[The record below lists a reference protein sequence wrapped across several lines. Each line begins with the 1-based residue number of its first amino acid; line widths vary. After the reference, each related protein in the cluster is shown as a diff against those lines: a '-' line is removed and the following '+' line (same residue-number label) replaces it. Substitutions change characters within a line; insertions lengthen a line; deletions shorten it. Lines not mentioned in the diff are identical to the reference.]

1 MGSDIMELLCPAGSK
16 ESLIAAINNGAD
28 AIYLSGKKFGA
39 RAFAAN
45 FSNDELKEAIRIGK
59 IYGVKIYVTM
69 NTLVKEN
76 EVDDFLNQVEF
87 LYSNGIDAILM
98 QDFGMI
104 CLCLKKFP
112 NLEIHASTQAHNSSL
127 QGIDF
132 LYKLGVK
139 RVVLPREMSL
149 DEIKLIK
156 TPIEK
161 EVFIH
166 GALCVSYSG
175 RCLMSQVLGGRSGNR
190 GECAGCCRFPWK
202 LYKSDKLLKE
212 GYLLSMKELNLSEDI
227 LKLIPYVNSLKIE
240 GRMKSPTY
248 VSFITNYYRKI
259 LDNKEITDID
269 KETLQSLFY
278 RGYTK
283 GHLLKSKDLVNTK
296 SPNHIGLPIGK
307 VIDVNDSKIT
317 ILLDKDLN
325 QEDGIRFLESGKGM
339 IVNYLYDMKDK
350 LIAKG
355 NTNQKIKL
363 DNKIG
368 LTSLD
373 TVALTTNHKLITKF
387 ENITKKVNITI
398 KVVAKINNPLEIT
411 FIKDNIIIS
420 EKGNIV
426 ERAKS
431 AVVTKERIINQVK
444 KLGNTPFNCHDIDV
458 LMDDDIFIPIGE
470 INVLRRT
477 LTERLIGKLMMN
489 FKEPIIKEVTLDYI
503 DSNDIDINNYN
514 SIDECQFDIKNSK
527 GIIHEIIDGREKDF
541 IAASSCNITNS
552 YTAYFLSYYGYKGVI
567 LSTELSD
574 AEINHLVNKIKE
586 KTNIKLFVENN
597 INNKVM
603 TIKGNILDIDKS
615 SDYYLVDPKMRK
627 FKVIYDGRLTNIYSP
642 YKLNRCENA
651 IKNVYFLR
659 KRS

>member
-1 MGSDIMELLCPAGSK
+1 
-16 ESLIAAINNGAD
+16 
-28 AIYLSGKKFGA
+28 
-39 RAFAAN
+39 
-45 FSNDELKEAIRIGK
+45 
-59 IYGVKIYVTM
+59 M

-76 EVDDFLNQVEF
+76 EIEEFLEQVEF
-87 LYSNGIDAILM
+87 LYSNGVDAILM

-104 CLCLKKFP
+104 CLCLKKYP

-190 GECAGCCRFPWK
+190 GECAGCCRFKWK

-227 LKLIPYVNSLKIE
+227 LRLIPYVDSLKIE

-248 VSFITNYYRKI
+248 VSFITSYYRKI
-259 LDNKEITDID
+259 LDGEKITDID
-269 KETLQSLFY
+269 RENLQSLFY

-283 GHLLKSKDLVNTK
+283 GHLLNNKDLVNTK

-307 VIDVNDSKIT
+307 VIDVTDSKIT
-317 ILLDKDLN
+317 ILLDKELA
-325 QEDGIRFLESGKGM
+325 QEDGIRFLESGKGL
-339 IVNYLYDMKDK
+339 IVNYLYNMKDR
-350 LIAKG
+350 LISKG
-355 NTNQKIKL
+355 SPKQKIIL
-363 DNKIG
+363 DNKVG
-368 LTSLD
+368 LTTLD
-373 TVALTTNHKLITKF
+373 TVSLTTNHKLATKF
-387 ENITKKVNITI
+387 DNITKKVDIAI
-398 KVVAKINNPLEIT
+398 KVIAKINEPLEIS
-411 FIKDNIIIS
+411 FIKDNIIIR

-431 AVVTKERIINQVK
+431 AIVTKERIISQVK
-444 KLGNTPFNCHDIDV
+444 KLGNTPFNCHEIDV
-458 LMDDDIFIPIGE
+458 LLDDDIFIPMGE

-489 FKEPIIKEVTLDYI
+489 FKEPVIKDINLDYI
-503 DSNDIDINNYN
+503 NSKDIDINNYK
-514 SIDECQFDIKNSK
+514 SIEECQFDIKDRK

-552 YTAYFLSYYGYKGVI
+552 YTAYFLSYYGYKGAF
-567 LSTELSD
+567 LSTELTD
-574 AEINHLVNKIKE
+574 YELNYLVSNIKK
-586 KTNIKLFVENN
+586 KTSIKLFVENN

-603 TIKGNILDIDKS
+603 TIKGNILNIDKYN
-615 SDYYLVDPKMRK
+615 DYYLVDPKNRK

-642 YKLNRCENA
+642 YKLDRDEKSINDVSF
-651 IKNVYFLR
+651 IK
-659 KRS
+659 

>member
-1 MGSDIMELLCPAGSK
+1 MELLCPAGSK
-16 ESLIAAINNGAD
+16 ESLIAAINSGAD
-28 AIYLSGKKFGA
+28 AVYLSGKRFGA
-39 RAFAAN
+39 RAFASN

-87 LYSNGIDAILM
+87 LYSNGVDAILM

-104 CLCLKKFP
+104 CLCLKKYP

-202 LYKSDKLLKE
+202 LYKSNKLLKE
-212 GYLLSMKELNLSEDI
+212 GYLLSMKELNLSEDV
-227 LKLIPYVNSLKIE
+227 LKLIPYVDSLKIE

-259 LDNKEITDID
+259 LNGEKITDID

-283 GHLLKSKDLVNTK
+283 GHLLNSNDLVNTK

-317 ILLDKDLN
+317 ILLDKELD
-325 QEDGIRFLESGKGM
+325 QEDGIRFLESGKGL

-355 NTNQKIKL
+355 SAKQKIVL

-387 ENITKKVNITI
+387 DNITKKVDIAIRVT
-398 KVVAKINNPLEIT
+398 ARINEPLEIT
-411 FIKDNIIIS
+411 FIKDNIIVS
-420 EKGNIV
+420 EKGNII

-431 AVVTKERIINQVK
+431 AVVTKERLISQVE

-458 LMDDDIFIPIGE
+458 LLDDDIFIPMGE

-477 LTERLIGKLMMN
+477 LTERLIGKLIMN
-489 FKEPIIKEVTLDYI
+489 FKEPVIKDISLDYI
-503 DSNDIDINNYN
+503 AASDIDINDYK
-514 SIDECQFDIKNSK
+514 SIDECQFDIKDKK

-552 YTAYFLSYYGYKGVI
+552 YTAYFLSYYGYKGVF
-567 LSTELSD
+567 LSTELTDYELNYLKS
-574 AEINHLVNKIKE
+574 KIKE
-586 KTNIKLFVENN
+586 KTNVDLFVENN

-603 TIKGNILDIDKS
+603 TIKGNILDIDLS
-615 SDYYLVDPKMRK
+615 NNYYLVDPKNRK

-642 YKLNRCENA
+642 YKLDRNEKDINDVNF
-651 IKNVYFLR
+651 IK
-659 KRS
+659 

>member
-1 MGSDIMELLCPAGSK
+1 MELLCPAGNK
-16 ESLIAAINNGAD
+16 ESLIAAINSGAN
-28 AIYLSGKKFGA
+28 AVYLSGKKFGA

-45 FSNDELKEAIRIGK
+45 FSNEELKEAIRIGK
-59 IYGVKIYVTM
+59 VYGVKIYVTM

-76 EVDDFLNQVEF
+76 EIEEFLEQVEF
-87 LYSNGIDAILM
+87 LYSNGVDAILM

-104 CLCLKKFP
+104 CLCLKKYP

-190 GECAGCCRFPWK
+190 GECAGCCRFKWK
-202 LYKSDKLLKE
+202 LYKSDKLVKE

-227 LKLIPYVNSLKIE
+227 LRLTPYVDSLKIE

-259 LDNKEITDID
+259 LDGEKITDID
-269 KETLQSLFY
+269 RENLQSLFY

-283 GHLLKSKDLVNTK
+283 GHLLNNKDLVNTK

-307 VIDVNDSKIT
+307 VIDVTDSKIT
-317 ILLDKDLN
+317 ILLDKELA
-325 QEDGIRFLESGKGM
+325 QEDGIRFLESGKGL
-339 IVNYLYDMKDK
+339 IVNYLYDMKDR
-350 LIAKG
+350 LISKG
-355 NTNQKIKL
+355 SPKQKIIL

-368 LTSLD
+368 LTTLD
-373 TVALTTNHKLITKF
+373 TVSLTTNHKLITKF
-387 ENITKKVNITI
+387 DNITRKVDIAI
-398 KVVAKINNPLEIT
+398 KVIAKINEPLEIT

-431 AVVTKERIINQVK
+431 AIVTKERIISQVK
-444 KLGNTPFNCHDIDV
+444 RLGNTPFNCHEIDV
-458 LMDDDIFIPIGE
+458 LLDDDIFIPMGE

-489 FKEPIIKEVTLDYI
+489 FKEPVIKDINLDYI
-503 DSNDIDINNYN
+503 NFNDIDINNYK
-514 SIDECQFDIKNSK
+514 SIDECQFDIKDKK

-552 YTAYFLSYYGYKGVI
+552 YTAYFLSYYGYKGVF
-567 LSTELSD
+567 LSTELTD
-574 AEINHLVNKIKE
+574 YELNYLVSNIKK
-586 KTNIKLFVENN
+586 KTSIKLFVENN

-603 TIKGNILDIDKS
+603 TIKGNILNIDKS
-615 SDYYLVDPKMRK
+615 NDYYLVDPKNRK

-642 YKLNRCENA
+642 YKLDRDEKSINDVSF
-651 IKNVYFLR
+651 IK
-659 KRS
+659 

>member
-1 MGSDIMELLCPAGSK
+1 MELLCPAGNK
-16 ESLIAAINNGAD
+16 ESLIAAINSGAN
-28 AIYLSGKKFGA
+28 AVYLSGKKFGA

-45 FSNDELKEAIRIGK
+45 FSNEELKEAIRIGK
-59 IYGVKIYVTM
+59 VYGVKIYVTM

-76 EVDDFLNQVEF
+76 EIEEFLEQVEF
-87 LYSNGIDAILM
+87 LYSNGVDAILM

-104 CLCLKKFP
+104 CLCLKKYP

-190 GECAGCCRFPWK
+190 GECAGCCRFKWK

-227 LKLIPYVNSLKIE
+227 LRLIPYVDSLKIE

-248 VSFITNYYRKI
+248 VSFITSYYRKI
-259 LDNKEITDID
+259 LDGEKITDID
-269 KETLQSLFY
+269 RENLQSLFY

-283 GHLLKSKDLVNTK
+283 GHLLNNKDLVNTK

-307 VIDVNDSKIT
+307 VIDVTDSKIT
-317 ILLDKDLN
+317 ILLDKELA
-325 QEDGIRFLESGKGM
+325 QEDGIRFLESGKGL
-339 IVNYLYDMKDK
+339 IVNYLYDMKDR
-350 LIAKG
+350 LISKG
-355 NTNQKIKL
+355 SPKQKIIL
-363 DNKIG
+363 DNKVG
-368 LTSLD
+368 LTTLD
-373 TVALTTNHKLITKF
+373 TVSLTTNHKLITKF
-387 ENITKKVNITI
+387 STVTKKVDIAI
-398 KVVAKINNPLEIT
+398 KVIAKINEPLEIS
-411 FIKDNIIIS
+411 FIKDNIIVS

-431 AVVTKERIINQVK
+431 AIVTKERIISQVK
-444 KLGNTPFNCHDIDV
+444 RLGNTPFNCHEIDV
-458 LMDDDIFIPIGE
+458 LLDDDIFIPMGE

-489 FKEPIIKEVTLDYI
+489 FKEPVIKDINLDYI
-503 DSNDIDINNYN
+503 NSNDIDINNYK
-514 SIDECQFDIKNSK
+514 SIDECQFDIKDRK

-552 YTAYFLSYYGYKGVI
+552 YTAYFLSYYGYKGVF
-567 LSTELSD
+567 LSTELTD
-574 AEINHLVNKIKE
+574 YEFNYLVSNIKK
-586 KTNIKLFVENN
+586 KTSIKLFVENN

-603 TIKGNILDIDKS
+603 TIKGNILNIDKS
-615 SDYYLVDPKMRK
+615 NDYYLVDPKNRK

-642 YKLNRCENA
+642 YKLDRDEKSINNVSF
-651 IKNVYFLR
+651 IK
-659 KRS
+659 

>member
-1 MGSDIMELLCPAGSK
+1 MELLCPAGNK
-16 ESLIAAINNGAD
+16 ESLIAAINSGAN
-28 AIYLSGKKFGA
+28 AVYLSGKKFGA

-45 FSNDELKEAIRIGK
+45 FSNEELKEAIRIGK
-59 IYGVKIYVTM
+59 VYGVKIYVTM

-76 EVDDFLNQVEF
+76 EIEEFLEQVEF
-87 LYSNGIDAILM
+87 LYSNGVDAILM

-104 CLCLKKFP
+104 CLCLKKYP

-190 GECAGCCRFPWK
+190 GECAGCCRFKWK

-227 LKLIPYVNSLKIE
+227 LRLTPYVDSLKIE

-248 VSFITNYYRKI
+248 VSFITSYYRKI
-259 LDNKEITDID
+259 LDGEKIADID
-269 KETLQSLFY
+269 RENLQSLFY

-283 GHLLKSKDLVNTK
+283 GHLLNNKDLVNTK

-307 VIDVNDSKIT
+307 VIDVTDSKIT
-317 ILLDKDLN
+317 ILLDKELA
-325 QEDGIRFLESGKGM
+325 QEDGIRFLESGKGL
-339 IVNYLYDMKDK
+339 IVNYLYDMKDR
-350 LIAKG
+350 LISKG
-355 NTNQKIKL
+355 SPKQKIIL
-363 DNKIG
+363 DNKVG
-368 LTSLD
+368 LTTLD
-373 TVALTTNHKLITKF
+373 TVSLTTNHKLITKF
-387 ENITKKVNITI
+387 DNITRKVDIAI
-398 KVVAKINNPLEIT
+398 KVIAKINEPLEIS
-411 FIKDNIIIS
+411 FIKDNIIVS

-431 AVVTKERIINQVK
+431 AIVTKERIISQVK
-444 KLGNTPFNCHDIDV
+444 RLGNTPFNCHEIDV
-458 LMDDDIFIPIGE
+458 LLDDDIFIPMGE

-489 FKEPIIKEVTLDYI
+489 FKEPVIKDINLDYI
-503 DSNDIDINNYN
+503 NSNDIDINNYK
-514 SIDECQFDIKNSK
+514 SIEECQFDIKDRR

-541 IAASSCNITNS
+541 IAASSCSITNS
-552 YTAYFLSYYGYKGVI
+552 YTAYFLSYYGYKGI
-567 LSTELSD
+567 FLSTELTD
-574 AEINHLVNKIKE
+574 YELNYLVSNIKK
-586 KTNIKLFVENN
+586 KTSIKLFVENN

-603 TIKGNILDIDKS
+603 TIKGNILNIDKS
-615 SDYYLVDPKMRK
+615 NDYYLVDPKNRK

-642 YKLNRCENA
+642 YKLDRNEKSINDVSF
-651 IKNVYFLR
+651 IK
-659 KRS
+659 

>member
-1 MGSDIMELLCPAGSK
+1 MELLCPAGNK
-16 ESLIAAINNGAD
+16 ESLIAAINSGAN
-28 AIYLSGKKFGA
+28 AVYLSGKKFGA

-45 FSNDELKEAIRIGK
+45 FSNEELKEAIRIGK
-59 IYGVKIYVTM
+59 VYGVKIYVTM

-76 EVDDFLNQVEF
+76 EVEEFLEQVEF
-87 LYSNGIDAILM
+87 LYSNGVDAILI

-104 CLCLKKFP
+104 CLCLKKYP

-190 GECAGCCRFPWK
+190 GECAGCCRFKWK

-227 LKLIPYVNSLKIE
+227 LRLIPYVDSLKIE

-248 VSFITNYYRKI
+248 VSFITSYYRKI
-259 LDNKEITDID
+259 LDGEKITDID
-269 KETLQSLFY
+269 RENLQSLFY

-283 GHLLKSKDLVNTK
+283 GHLLNNKDLVNTK

-307 VIDVNDSKIT
+307 VIDVTDSKIT
-317 ILLDKDLN
+317 ILLDKELA
-325 QEDGIRFLESGKGM
+325 QEDGIRFLESGKGL
-339 IVNYLYDMKDK
+339 IVNYLYDMKDR
-350 LIAKG
+350 LISKG
-355 NTNQKIKL
+355 SPKQKIIL
-363 DNKIG
+363 DNKVG
-368 LTSLD
+368 LTTLD
-373 TVALTTNHKLITKF
+373 TVSLTTNHKLVTKF
-387 ENITKKVNITI
+387 STITKKVDIAI
-398 KVVAKINNPLEIT
+398 KVIAKINEPLEIS
-411 FIKDNIIIS
+411 FIKDNIIVR

-431 AVVTKERIINQVK
+431 AIVTKERIISQVK
-444 KLGNTPFNCHDIDV
+444 RLGNTPFNCHEIDV
-458 LMDDDIFIPIGE
+458 LLDDDIFIPMGE

-489 FKEPIIKEVTLDYI
+489 FKEPVIKDINLDYI
-503 DSNDIDINNYN
+503 NSNDIDINNYK
-514 SIDECQFDIKNSK
+514 SIDECQFDIKDRK

-552 YTAYFLSYYGYKGVI
+552 YTAYFLSYYGYKGAF
-567 LSTELSD
+567 LSTELTD
-574 AEINHLVNKIKE
+574 YELNYLVSNIKK
-586 KTNIKLFVENN
+586 KTSIKLFVENN

-603 TIKGNILDIDKS
+603 TIKGNILNIDKS
-615 SDYYLVDPKMRK
+615 NDYYLVDPKNRK

-642 YKLNRCENA
+642 YKLDRDEKSINDVSF
-651 IKNVYFLR
+651 IK
-659 KRS
+659 

>member
-1 MGSDIMELLCPAGSK
+1 MELLCPAGNK
-16 ESLIAAINNGAD
+16 ESLIAAINSGAN
-28 AIYLSGKKFGA
+28 AVYLSGKRFGA

-45 FSNDELKEAIRIGK
+45 FSNEELKEAIRIGK
-59 IYGVKIYVTM
+59 VYGVKIYVTM

-76 EVDDFLNQVEF
+76 EIEEFLEQVEF
-87 LYSNGIDAILM
+87 LYSNGVDAILM

-104 CLCLKKFP
+104 CLCLRKYP

-190 GECAGCCRFPWK
+190 GECAGCCRFKWK

-227 LKLIPYVNSLKIE
+227 LRLTPYVDSLKIE

-248 VSFITNYYRKI
+248 VSFITSYYRKI
-259 LDNKEITDID
+259 LDGEKIADID
-269 KETLQSLFY
+269 RENLQSLFY

-283 GHLLKSKDLVNTK
+283 GHLLNNKDLVNTK

-307 VIDVNDSKIT
+307 VIDVTDSKIT
-317 ILLDKDLN
+317 ILLDKELA
-325 QEDGIRFLESGKGM
+325 QEDGIRFLESGKGL
-339 IVNYLYDMKDK
+339 IVNYLYDMKDR
-350 LIAKG
+350 LISKG
-355 NTNQKIKL
+355 SPKQKIIL
-363 DNKIG
+363 DNKVG
-368 LTSLD
+368 LTTLD
-373 TVALTTNHKLITKF
+373 TVSLTTNHKLVTKF
-387 ENITKKVNITI
+387 STITKKVDIAI
-398 KVVAKINNPLEIT
+398 KVIAKINEPLEIS
-411 FIKDNIIIS
+411 FIKDNIIVS

-431 AVVTKERIINQVK
+431 AIVTKERIISQVK
-444 KLGNTPFNCHDIDV
+444 KLGNTPFNCHEIDV
-458 LMDDDIFIPIGE
+458 LLDDDVFIPMGE

-489 FKEPIIKEVTLDYI
+489 FKEPVIKDINLDYI
-503 DSNDIDINNYN
+503 NSNDIDINNYK
-514 SIDECQFDIKNSK
+514 SIDECQFDIKDRK

-552 YTAYFLSYYGYKGVI
+552 YTAYFLSYYGYKGAF
-567 LSTELSD
+567 LSTELTD
-574 AEINHLVNKIKE
+574 YELNYLVSNIKK
-586 KTNIKLFVENN
+586 KTSIKLFVENN

-603 TIKGNILDIDKS
+603 TIKGNILNIDKS
-615 SDYYLVDPKMRK
+615 DDYYLVDPKNRK

-642 YKLNRCENA
+642 YKLDRDEKSINDVSF
-651 IKNVYFLR
+651 IK
-659 KRS
+659 

>member
-1 MGSDIMELLCPAGSK
+1 MELLCPAGNK
-16 ESLIAAINNGAD
+16 ESLIAAINSGAN
-28 AIYLSGKKFGA
+28 AVYLSGKKFGA

-45 FSNDELKEAIRIGK
+45 FSNEELKEAIRIGK
-59 IYGVKIYVTM
+59 VYGVKIYVTM

-76 EVDDFLNQVEF
+76 EIEEFLEQVEF
-87 LYSNGIDAILM
+87 LYSNGVDAILM

-104 CLCLKKFP
+104 CLCLKKYP

-190 GECAGCCRFPWK
+190 GECAGCCRFKWK

-227 LKLIPYVNSLKIE
+227 LRLTPYVDSLKIE

-259 LDNKEITDID
+259 LDGEKITDID
-269 KETLQSLFY
+269 RENLQSLFY

-283 GHLLKSKDLVNTK
+283 GHLLNNKDLVNTK

-307 VIDVNDSKIT
+307 VIDVTDSKIT
-317 ILLDKDLN
+317 ILLDKELA
-325 QEDGIRFLESGKGM
+325 QEDGIRFLESGKGL
-339 IVNYLYDMKDK
+339 IVNYLYDMKDR
-350 LIAKG
+350 LISKG
-355 NTNQKIKL
+355 SPKQKIIL
-363 DNKIG
+363 DNKVG
-368 LTSLD
+368 LTTLD
-373 TVALTTNHKLITKF
+373 TVSLTTNHKLITKF
-387 ENITKKVNITI
+387 DNITRKVDIAI
-398 KVVAKINNPLEIT
+398 KVIAKINEPLEIS
-411 FIKDNIIIS
+411 FIKDNIIVS

-431 AVVTKERIINQVK
+431 AIVTKERIISQVK
-444 KLGNTPFNCHDIDV
+444 RLGNTPFNCHEIDV
-458 LMDDDIFIPIGE
+458 LLDDDIFIPMGE

-489 FKEPIIKEVTLDYI
+489 FKEPVIKDINLDYI
-503 DSNDIDINNYN
+503 NSNDIDINNYK
-514 SIDECQFDIKNSK
+514 SIDECQFDIKDKK

-552 YTAYFLSYYGYKGVI
+552 YTAYFLSYYGYKGAF
-567 LSTELSD
+567 LSTELTD
-574 AEINHLVNKIKE
+574 YELNYLVSNIKK
-586 KTNIKLFVENN
+586 KTSIKLFVENN

-603 TIKGNILDIDKS
+603 TIKGNILNIDKS
-615 SDYYLVDPKMRK
+615 NDYYLVDPKNRK

-642 YKLNRCENA
+642 YKLDRNEKSINDVSF
-651 IKNVYFLR
+651 IK
-659 KRS
+659 

>member
-1 MGSDIMELLCPAGSK
+1 MELLCPAGNK
-16 ESLIAAINNGAD
+16 ESLIAAINSGAN
-28 AIYLSGKKFGA
+28 AVYLSGKKFGA

-45 FSNDELKEAIRIGK
+45 FSNEELKEAIRIGK
-59 IYGVKIYVTM
+59 VYGVKIYVTM

-76 EVDDFLNQVEF
+76 EIEEFLEQVEF
-87 LYSNGIDAILM
+87 LYSNGVDAILM

-104 CLCLKKFP
+104 CLCLRKYP

-190 GECAGCCRFPWK
+190 GECAGCCRFKWK

-227 LKLIPYVNSLKIE
+227 LRLTPYVDSLKIE

-248 VSFITNYYRKI
+248 VSFITSYYRKI
-259 LDNKEITDID
+259 LDGEKIADID
-269 KETLQSLFY
+269 RENLQSLFY

-283 GHLLKSKDLVNTK
+283 GHLLNNKDLVNTK

-307 VIDVNDSKIT
+307 VIDVTDSKIT
-317 ILLDKDLN
+317 ILLDKELA
-325 QEDGIRFLESGKGM
+325 QEDGIRFLESGKGL
-339 IVNYLYDMKDK
+339 IVNYLYDMKDR
-350 LIAKG
+350 LISKG
-355 NTNQKIKL
+355 SPKQKIIL
-363 DNKIG
+363 DNKVG
-368 LTSLD
+368 LTTLD
-373 TVALTTNHKLITKF
+373 TVSLTTNHKLVTKF
-387 ENITKKVNITI
+387 STITKKVDIAI
-398 KVVAKINNPLEIT
+398 KVIAKINETLEIS
-411 FIKDNIIIS
+411 FIKDNIIVS

-431 AVVTKERIINQVK
+431 AIVTKERIISQVK
-444 KLGNTPFNCHDIDV
+444 KLGNTPFNCHEIDV
-458 LMDDDIFIPIGE
+458 LLDDDIFIPMGE

-489 FKEPIIKEVTLDYI
+489 FKEPVIKDINLDYI
-503 DSNDIDINNYN
+503 NSNDIDINNYK
-514 SIDECQFDIKNSK
+514 SIDECQFDIKDRK

-552 YTAYFLSYYGYKGVI
+552 YTAYFLSYYGYKGAF
-567 LSTELSD
+567 LSTELTD
-574 AEINHLVNKIKE
+574 YELNYLVSNIKK
-586 KTNIKLFVENN
+586 KTSIKLFVENN

-603 TIKGNILDIDKS
+603 TIKGNILNIDKS
-615 SDYYLVDPKMRK
+615 NDYYLVDPKNRK

-642 YKLNRCENA
+642 YKLDRNEKSINDVSF
-651 IKNVYFLR
+651 IK
-659 KRS
+659 

>member
-1 MGSDIMELLCPAGSK
+1 MELLCPAGNK
-16 ESLIAAINNGAD
+16 ESLIAAINSGAN
-28 AIYLSGKKFGA
+28 AVYLSGKKFGA

-45 FSNDELKEAIRIGK
+45 FSNEELKEAIRIGK
-59 IYGVKIYVTM
+59 VYGVKIYVTM

-76 EVDDFLNQVEF
+76 EVEEFLEQVEF
-87 LYSNGIDAILM
+87 LYSNGVDAILM

-104 CLCLKKFP
+104 CLCLKKYP

-190 GECAGCCRFPWK
+190 GECAGCCRFKWK

-227 LKLIPYVNSLKIE
+227 LRLIPYVDSLKIE

-259 LDNKEITDID
+259 LDGEKITDID
-269 KETLQSLFY
+269 RENLQSLFY

-283 GHLLKSKDLVNTK
+283 GHLLNNKDLVNTK

-307 VIDVNDSKIT
+307 VIDVTDSKIT
-317 ILLDKDLN
+317 ILLDKELA
-325 QEDGIRFLESGKGM
+325 QEDGIRFLESGKGL
-339 IVNYLYDMKDK
+339 IVNYLYDMKDR
-350 LIAKG
+350 LISKG
-355 NTNQKIKL
+355 SPKQKIIL
-363 DNKIG
+363 DNKVG
-368 LTSLD
+368 LTTLD
-373 TVALTTNHKLITKF
+373 TVSLTTNHKLITKF
-387 ENITKKVNITI
+387 STVTKKVDIAI
-398 KVVAKINNPLEIT
+398 KVIAKINEPLEIS
-411 FIKDNIIIS
+411 FIKDNIIVR

-431 AVVTKERIINQVK
+431 AIVTKERIISQVK
-444 KLGNTPFNCHDIDV
+444 RLGNTPFNCHEIDV
-458 LMDDDIFIPIGE
+458 LLDDDIFIPMGE

-477 LTERLIGKLMMN
+477 LTERLIGRLMMN
-489 FKEPIIKEVTLDYI
+489 FKEPVIKNINLDYI
-503 DSNDIDINNYN
+503 NSNDIDINNYK
-514 SIDECQFDIKNSK
+514 SIDECQFDIKERK

-552 YTAYFLSYYGYKGVI
+552 YTAYFLSYYGYKGAF
-567 LSTELSD
+567 LSTELTD
-574 AEINHLVNKIKE
+574 YELNYLVSNIKK
-586 KTNIKLFVENN
+586 KTSIKLFVENN

-603 TIKGNILDIDKS
+603 TIKGNILNIDKS
-615 SDYYLVDPKMRK
+615 NDYYLVDPKNRK

-642 YKLNRCENA
+642 YKLDRDEKSINDVSF
-651 IKNVYFLR
+651 IK
-659 KRS
+659 

>member
-1 MGSDIMELLCPAGSK
+1 MELLCPAGNK
-16 ESLIAAINNGAD
+16 ESLIAAINSGAN
-28 AIYLSGKKFGA
+28 AVYLSGKKFGA

-45 FSNDELKEAIRIGK
+45 FSNEELKEAIRIGK
-59 IYGVKIYVTM
+59 VYGVKIYVTM

-76 EVDDFLNQVEF
+76 EIEEFLEQVEF
-87 LYSNGIDAILM
+87 LYSNGVDAILM

-104 CLCLKKFP
+104 CLCLKKYP

-190 GECAGCCRFPWK
+190 GECAGCCRFKWK

-227 LKLIPYVNSLKIE
+227 LRLIPYVDSLKIE

-248 VSFITNYYRKI
+248 VSFITSYYRKI
-259 LDNKEITDID
+259 LDGEKITDID
-269 KETLQSLFY
+269 RENLQSLFY

-283 GHLLKSKDLVNTK
+283 GHLLNNKDLVNTK

-307 VIDVNDSKIT
+307 VIDVTDSKIT
-317 ILLDKDLN
+317 ILLDKELA
-325 QEDGIRFLESGKGM
+325 QEDGIRFLESGKGL
-339 IVNYLYDMKDK
+339 IVNYLYDMKDR
-350 LIAKG
+350 LISKG
-355 NTNQKIKL
+355 SPKQKIIL
-363 DNKIG
+363 DNKVG
-368 LTSLD
+368 LTTLD
-373 TVALTTNHKLITKF
+373 TVSLTTNHKLITKF
-387 ENITKKVNITI
+387 STVTKKVDIAI
-398 KVVAKINNPLEIT
+398 KVIAKINEPLEIS
-411 FIKDNIIIS
+411 FIKDNIIIK
-420 EKGNIV
+420 ENGNIV

-431 AVVTKERIINQVK
+431 AIVTKERIISQVK
-444 KLGNTPFNCHDIDV
+444 RLGNTPFNCHEIDV
-458 LMDDDIFIPIGE
+458 LLDDDIFIPMGE

-489 FKEPIIKEVTLDYI
+489 FKEPVIKDINLDYI
-503 DSNDIDINNYN
+503 NSNDIDINNYK
-514 SIDECQFDIKNSK
+514 SIDECQFDIKDRK

-552 YTAYFLSYYGYKGVI
+552 YTAYFLSYYGYKGVF
-567 LSTELSD
+567 LSTELTDYELNYLAS
-574 AEINHLVNKIKE
+574 KIKE
-586 KTNIKLFVENN
+586 KTSIKLFVENN
-597 INNKVM
+597 SNNKVM
-603 TIKGNILDIDKS
+603 TIKGNILNIDKS
-615 SDYYLVDPKMRK
+615 NDYYLVDPKNRK

-642 YKLNRCENA
+642 YKLDRDEKSINDVSF
-651 IKNVYFLR
+651 IK
-659 KRS
+659 

>member
-1 MGSDIMELLCPAGSK
+1 MMELLCPAGNK

-39 RAFAAN
+39 RAFASN
-45 FSNDELKEAIRIGK
+45 FSNEELKEAIRIGK

-76 EVDDFLNQVEF
+76 EVDEFLNQVEF
-87 LYSNGIDAILM
+87 LYSNGVDAILM

-104 CLCLKKFP
+104 CLCLRKYP

-139 RVVLPREMSL
+139 RVVLPREMSI

-202 LYKSDKLLKE
+202 LYRNNKLLRE
-212 GYLLSMKELNLSEDI
+212 GYLLSMKELNLSEDA
-227 LKLIPYVNSLKIE
+227 LKLTPYVDSLKIE

-248 VSFITNYYRKI
+248 VAFITSYYRKI
-259 LDNKEITDID
+259 LNGEKVTDLDKEI
-269 KETLQSLFY
+269 LQSLFY

-283 GHLLKSKDLVNTK
+283 GHLLNSKDLVNIK

-317 ILLDKDLN
+317 ILLDKELN
-325 QEDGIRFLESGKGM
+325 QEDGIRFLDSGKGM

-350 LIAKG
+350 LISKG
-355 NTNQKIKL
+355 NPKQKIML

-373 TVALTTNHKLITKF
+373 TVSLTTNHKLITKF
-387 ENITKKVNITI
+387 DNITKKIDITI
-398 KVVAKINNPLEIT
+398 KVVAKVNKPLEIT

-426 ERAKS
+426 ERAIN
-431 AVVTKERIINQVK
+431 AVVTKERIISQIK
-444 KLGNTPFNCHDIDV
+444 RLGNTPFDCHDIDV
-458 LMDDDIFIPIGE
+458 LLDDDIFIPMGE

-477 LTERLIGKLMMN
+477 LTERLIGKLIMN
-489 FKEPIIKEVTLDYI
+489 FKEPVIEKVNLDYI
-503 DSNDIDINNYN
+503 DSSDIDINDYK
-514 SIDECQFDIKNSK
+514 SIDECQFDIKDKK
-527 GIIHEIIDGREKDF
+527 GIIHEVIDGREKDF

-552 YTAYFLSYYGYKGVI
+552 YTAYFLSYYGYRGVF
-567 LSTELSD
+567 LSTELTDYELDYLAS
-574 AEINHLVNKIKE
+574 KIKE
-586 KTNIKLFVENN
+586 KTSIKLFVEDN

-603 TIKGNILDIDKS
+603 TIKGNILDIDKF

-642 YKLNRCENA
+642 YKLDRDKQSIDNVNF
-651 IKNVYFLR
+651 IKSTYN
-659 KRS
+659 

>member
-1 MGSDIMELLCPAGSK
+1 MELLCPAGNK
-16 ESLIAAINNGAD
+16 ESLIAAINSGAN
-28 AIYLSGKKFGA
+28 AVYLSGKKFGA

-45 FSNDELKEAIRIGK
+45 FSNEELKEAIRIGK
-59 IYGVKIYVTM
+59 VYGVKIYVTM

-76 EVDDFLNQVEF
+76 EIEEFLEQVEF
-87 LYSNGIDAILM
+87 LYSNGVDAILM

-104 CLCLKKFP
+104 CLCLKKYP

-132 LYKLGVK
+132 FYKLGVK
-139 RVVLPREMSL
+139 RVVLPREMSF

-190 GECAGCCRFPWK
+190 GECAGCCRFKWK

-227 LKLIPYVNSLKIE
+227 LRLTPYVDSLKIE

-248 VSFITNYYRKI
+248 VSFITSYYRKI
-259 LDNKEITDID
+259 LDGEKITDID
-269 KETLQSLFY
+269 RENLQSLFY

-283 GHLLKSKDLVNTK
+283 GHLLNNKDLVNTK

-307 VIDVNDSKIT
+307 VIDVTDSKIT
-317 ILLDKDLN
+317 ILLDKELA
-325 QEDGIRFLESGKGM
+325 QEDGIRFLESGKGL
-339 IVNYLYDMKDK
+339 IVNYLYDMKDR
-350 LIAKG
+350 LISKG
-355 NTNQKIKL
+355 SPKQKVIL
-363 DNKIG
+363 DNKVG

-387 ENITKKVNITI
+387 DNITKKVDIAI
-398 KVVAKINNPLEIT
+398 KVIAKINEPLEIS
-411 FIKDNIIIS
+411 FIKDNIIIK

-431 AVVTKERIINQVK
+431 AIVTKERIISQVK
-444 KLGNTPFNCHDIDV
+444 RLGNTPFNCHEIDV
-458 LMDDDIFIPIGE
+458 LLDDDIFIPMGE

-489 FKEPIIKEVTLDYI
+489 FKEPVIKDINLDYI
-503 DSNDIDINNYN
+503 NSNDIDINNYK
-514 SIDECQFDIKNSK
+514 SIDECQFDIKDRK
-527 GIIHEIIDGREKDF
+527 GIIHEIIDGREKDL

-552 YTAYFLSYYGYKGVI
+552 YTAYFLSYYGYKGVF
-567 LSTELSD
+567 LSTELTD
-574 AEINHLVNKIKE
+574 YELNYLVSNIKK
-586 KTNIKLFVENN
+586 KTSIKLFVENN

-603 TIKGNILDIDKS
+603 TIKGNILNIDKS
-615 SDYYLVDPKMRK
+615 NDYYLVDPKNRK

-642 YKLNRCENA
+642 YKLDRNEKSINDVSFV
-651 IKNVYFLR
+651 K
-659 KRS
+659 

>member
-1 MGSDIMELLCPAGSK
+1 MELLCPAGNK
-16 ESLIAAINNGAD
+16 ESLIAAINSGAN
-28 AIYLSGKKFGA
+28 AVYLSGKKFGA

-45 FSNDELKEAIRIGK
+45 FSNEELKEAIRIGK
-59 IYGVKIYVTM
+59 VYGVKIYVTM

-76 EVDDFLNQVEF
+76 EVEEFLEQVEF
-87 LYSNGIDAILM
+87 LYSNGVDAILM

-104 CLCLKKFP
+104 CLCLKKYP

-190 GECAGCCRFPWK
+190 GECAGCCRFKWK

-227 LKLIPYVNSLKIE
+227 LILTPYVDSLKIE

-248 VSFITNYYRKI
+248 VSFITSYYRKI
-259 LDNKEITDID
+259 LDGEKITDID
-269 KETLQSLFY
+269 RENLQSLFY

-283 GHLLKSKDLVNTK
+283 GHLLNNKDLVNTK

-307 VIDVNDSKIT
+307 VIDVTDSKIT
-317 ILLDKDLN
+317 ILLDKELA
-325 QEDGIRFLESGKGM
+325 QEDGIRFLESGKGL
-339 IVNYLYDMKDK
+339 IVNYLYDMKDR
-350 LIAKG
+350 LISKG
-355 NTNQKIKL
+355 SPKQKIIL
-363 DNKIG
+363 DNKVG
-368 LTSLD
+368 LTTLD
-373 TVALTTNHKLITKF
+373 TVSLTTNHKLVTKF
-387 ENITKKVNITI
+387 STVTKKVDIAI
-398 KVVAKINNPLEIT
+398 KVIAKINEPLEIS
-411 FIKDNIIIS
+411 FIKDNIIVR

-431 AVVTKERIINQVK
+431 AIVTKERIISQVK
-444 KLGNTPFNCHDIDV
+444 RLGNTPFNCHEIDV
-458 LMDDDIFIPIGE
+458 LLDDDIFIPMGE

-489 FKEPIIKEVTLDYI
+489 FKEPVIKDINLDYI
-503 DSNDIDINNYN
+503 NSNDIDINNYK
-514 SIDECQFDIKNSK
+514 SIDECQFDIKDKK

-552 YTAYFLSYYGYKGVI
+552 YTAYFLSYYGYKGAF
-567 LSTELSD
+567 LSTELTD
-574 AEINHLVNKIKE
+574 YELNYLVSNIKK
-586 KTNIKLFVENN
+586 KTSIKLFVENN

-603 TIKGNILDIDKS
+603 TIKGNILNIDKS
-615 SDYYLVDPKMRK
+615 NDYYLVDPKNRK

-642 YKLNRCENA
+642 YKLDRDEKSINDVSF
-651 IKNVYFLR
+651 IK
-659 KRS
+659 

>member
-1 MGSDIMELLCPAGSK
+1 MELLCPAGNK
-16 ESLIAAINNGAD
+16 ESLIAAINSGAN
-28 AIYLSGKKFGA
+28 AVYLSGKKFGA

-45 FSNDELKEAIRIGK
+45 FSNEELKEAIRIGK
-59 IYGVKIYVTM
+59 VYGVKIYVTM

-76 EVDDFLNQVEF
+76 EIEEFLEQVEF
-87 LYSNGIDAILM
+87 LYSNGVDAILM

-104 CLCLKKFP
+104 CLCLKKYP

-190 GECAGCCRFPWK
+190 GECAGCCRFKWK

-227 LKLIPYVNSLKIE
+227 LRLIPYVDSLKIE

-248 VSFITNYYRKI
+248 VSFITSYYRKI
-259 LDNKEITDID
+259 LDGEKITNID
-269 KETLQSLFY
+269 RENLQSLFY

-283 GHLLKSKDLVNTK
+283 GHLLNNKDLVNTK

-307 VIDVNDSKIT
+307 VIDVTDSKIT
-317 ILLDKDLN
+317 ILLDKELA
-325 QEDGIRFLESGKGM
+325 QEDGIRFLESGKGL
-339 IVNYLYDMKDK
+339 IVNYLYDMKDR
-350 LIAKG
+350 LISKG
-355 NTNQKIKL
+355 SPKQKIIL
-363 DNKIG
+363 DNKVG
-368 LTSLD
+368 LTTLD
-373 TVALTTNHKLITKF
+373 TVSLTTNHKLITKF
-387 ENITKKVNITI
+387 STVTKKVDIAI
-398 KVVAKINNPLEIT
+398 KVIAKINEPLEIS
-411 FIKDNIIIS
+411 FIKDNIIVS

-431 AVVTKERIINQVK
+431 AIVTKERIISQVK
-444 KLGNTPFNCHDIDV
+444 RLGNTPFNCHEIDV
-458 LMDDDIFIPIGE
+458 LLDDDIFIPMGE

-489 FKEPIIKEVTLDYI
+489 FKEPVIKDINLDYI
-503 DSNDIDINNYN
+503 NSNDIDINNYK
-514 SIDECQFDIKNSK
+514 SIDECQFDIKDRK

-552 YTAYFLSYYGYKGVI
+552 YTAYFLSYYGYKGVF
-567 LSTELSD
+567 LSTELTD
-574 AEINHLVNKIKE
+574 YEFNYLVSNIKK
-586 KTNIKLFVENN
+586 KTSIKLFVENN

-603 TIKGNILDIDKS
+603 TIKGNILNIDKS
-615 SDYYLVDPKMRK
+615 NDYYLVDPKNRK

-642 YKLNRCENA
+642 YKLDRDEKSINDVSF
-651 IKNVYFLR
+651 IK
-659 KRS
+659 

>member
-1 MGSDIMELLCPAGSK
+1 MELLCPAGNK
-16 ESLIAAINNGAD
+16 ESLIAAINSGAN
-28 AIYLSGKKFGA
+28 AVYLSGKKFGA

-45 FSNDELKEAIRIGK
+45 FSNEELKEAIRIGK
-59 IYGVKIYVTM
+59 VYGVKIYVTM

-76 EVDDFLNQVEF
+76 EIEEFLEQVEF
-87 LYSNGIDAILM
+87 LYSNGVDAILM

-104 CLCLKKFP
+104 CLCLKKYP
-112 NLEIHASTQAHNSSL
+112 NLEIHASTQANNSSL

-190 GECAGCCRFPWK
+190 GECAGCCRFKWK

-212 GYLLSMKELNLSEDI
+212 AYLLSMKELNLSEDI
-227 LKLIPYVNSLKIE
+227 LRLTPYVDSLKIE

-248 VSFITNYYRKI
+248 VSFITSYYRKI
-259 LDNKEITDID
+259 LDGEKITDID
-269 KETLQSLFY
+269 RENLQSLFY

-283 GHLLKSKDLVNTK
+283 GHLLNNKDLVNTK

-307 VIDVNDSKIT
+307 VIDVTDSKIT
-317 ILLDKDLN
+317 ILLDKELA
-325 QEDGIRFLESGKGM
+325 QEDGIRFLESGKGL
-339 IVNYLYDMKDK
+339 IVNYLYDMKDR
-350 LIAKG
+350 LISKG
-355 NTNQKIKL
+355 SPKQKIIL
-363 DNKIG
+363 DNKVG
-368 LTSLD
+368 LTTLD
-373 TVALTTNHKLITKF
+373 TVSLTTNHKLMTKF
-387 ENITKKVNITI
+387 DNITRKVDIAI
-398 KVVAKINNPLEIT
+398 KVIAKINEPLEIS
-411 FIKDNIIIS
+411 FIKDNIIVR

-431 AVVTKERIINQVK
+431 AIVTKERIISQVK
-444 KLGNTPFNCHDIDV
+444 KLGNTPFNCHEIDV
-458 LMDDDIFIPIGE
+458 LLDDDIFIPMGE

-489 FKEPIIKEVTLDYI
+489 FKEPVIKDINLDYI
-503 DSNDIDINNYN
+503 NSKDIDINNYK
-514 SIDECQFDIKNSK
+514 SIDECQFDIKERK

-552 YTAYFLSYYGYKGVI
+552 YTAYFLSYYGYKGVF
-567 LSTELSD
+567 LSTELTD
-574 AEINHLVNKIKE
+574 YELNYLVSNIKK
-586 KTNIKLFVENN
+586 KTSIKLFVENN

-603 TIKGNILDIDKS
+603 TIKGNILNIDKS
-615 SDYYLVDPKMRK
+615 NDYYLVDPKNRK

-642 YKLNRCENA
+642 YKLDRDEKSINDVSF
-651 IKNVYFLR
+651 IK
-659 KRS
+659 

>member
-1 MGSDIMELLCPAGSK
+1 MELLCPAGNK
-16 ESLIAAINNGAD
+16 ESLIAAINSGAN
-28 AIYLSGKKFGA
+28 AVYLSGKKFGA

-45 FSNDELKEAIRIGK
+45 FSNEELKEAIRIGK
-59 IYGVKIYVTM
+59 VYGVKIYVTM

-76 EVDDFLNQVEF
+76 EIEEFLEQVEF
-87 LYSNGIDAILM
+87 LYSNGVDAILM

-104 CLCLKKFP
+104 CLCLKKYP

-190 GECAGCCRFPWK
+190 GECAGCCRFKWK

-227 LKLIPYVNSLKIE
+227 LRLTPYVDSLKIE

-248 VSFITNYYRKI
+248 VSFITSYYRKI
-259 LDNKEITDID
+259 LDGEKITDID
-269 KETLQSLFY
+269 RENLQSLFY

-283 GHLLKSKDLVNTK
+283 GHLLNNKDLVNTK

-307 VIDVNDSKIT
+307 VIDVTDSKIT
-317 ILLDKDLN
+317 ILLDKELA
-325 QEDGIRFLESGKGM
+325 QEDGIRFLESGKGL
-339 IVNYLYDMKDK
+339 IVNYLYDMKDR
-350 LIAKG
+350 LISKG
-355 NTNQKIKL
+355 SPKQKIIL
-363 DNKIG
+363 DNKVG
-368 LTSLD
+368 LTTLD
-373 TVALTTNHKLITKF
+373 TVSLTTNHKLITKF
-387 ENITKKVNITI
+387 DNITKKVDIAT
-398 KVVAKINNPLEIT
+398 KVIAKINEPLEIS
-411 FIKDNIIIS
+411 FIKNNIIVR

-431 AVVTKERIINQVK
+431 AIVTKERIISQVK
-444 KLGNTPFNCHDIDV
+444 RLGNTPFNCHEIDV
-458 LMDDDIFIPIGE
+458 LLDDDIFIPMGE

-489 FKEPIIKEVTLDYI
+489 FKEPVIKDINLDYI
-503 DSNDIDINNYN
+503 NSNDIDINNYK
-514 SIDECQFDIKNSK
+514 SIDECQFDIKDRK

-552 YTAYFLSYYGYKGVI
+552 YTAYFLSYYGYKGVF
-567 LSTELSD
+567 LSTELTD
-574 AEINHLVNKIKE
+574 YELNYLVSNIKK
-586 KTNIKLFVENN
+586 KTSIKLFVENN

-603 TIKGNILDIDKS
+603 TIKGNILNIDKS
-615 SDYYLVDPKMRK
+615 NDYYLVDPRNRK

-642 YKLNRCENA
+642 YKLDRNEKSINDVSF
-651 IKNVYFLR
+651 IK
-659 KRS
+659 

>member
-1 MGSDIMELLCPAGSK
+1 MELLCPAGNK
-16 ESLIAAINNGAD
+16 ESLIAAINSGAN
-28 AIYLSGKKFGA
+28 AVYLSGKKFGA

-45 FSNDELKEAIRIGK
+45 FSNEELKEAIRIGK
-59 IYGVKIYVTM
+59 VYGVKIYVTM

-76 EVDDFLNQVEF
+76 EIEEFLEQVEF
-87 LYSNGIDAILM
+87 LYSNGVDAILM

-104 CLCLKKFP
+104 CLCLKKYP

-132 LYKLGVK
+132 FYKLGVK
-139 RVVLPREMSL
+139 RVVLPREMSF

-190 GECAGCCRFPWK
+190 GECAGCCRFKWK

-227 LKLIPYVNSLKIE
+227 LRLTPYVDSLKIE

-248 VSFITNYYRKI
+248 VSFITSYYRKI
-259 LDNKEITDID
+259 LDGEKITNID
-269 KETLQSLFY
+269 RENLQSLFY

-283 GHLLKSKDLVNTK
+283 GHLLNNKDLVNTK

-307 VIDVNDSKIT
+307 VIDVTDSKIT
-317 ILLDKDLN
+317 ILLDKELA
-325 QEDGIRFLESGKGM
+325 QEDGIRFLESGKGL
-339 IVNYLYDMKDK
+339 IVNYLYDMKDR
-350 LIAKG
+350 LISKG
-355 NTNQKIKL
+355 SPKQKVIL
-363 DNKIG
+363 DNKVG

-387 ENITKKVNITI
+387 DNITKKVDIAI
-398 KVVAKINNPLEIT
+398 KVIAKINEPLEIS
-411 FIKDNIIIS
+411 FIKDNIIIK

-431 AVVTKERIINQVK
+431 AIVTKERIISQVK
-444 KLGNTPFNCHDIDV
+444 RLGNTPFNCHEIDV
-458 LMDDDIFIPIGE
+458 LLDDDIFIPMGE

-489 FKEPIIKEVTLDYI
+489 FKEPVIKDINLDYI
-503 DSNDIDINNYN
+503 NSNDIDINNYK
-514 SIDECQFDIKNSK
+514 SIDECQFDIKDRK
-527 GIIHEIIDGREKDF
+527 GIIHEIIDGREKDL

-552 YTAYFLSYYGYKGVI
+552 YTAYFLSYYGYKGVF
-567 LSTELSD
+567 LSTELTD
-574 AEINHLVNKIKE
+574 YELNYLVSNIKK
-586 KTNIKLFVENN
+586 KTSIKLFVENN

-603 TIKGNILDIDKS
+603 TIKGNILNIDKS
-615 SDYYLVDPKMRK
+615 NDYYLVDPKNRK

-642 YKLNRCENA
+642 YKLDRNEKSINDVSFV
-651 IKNVYFLR
+651 K
-659 KRS
+659 

>member
-1 MGSDIMELLCPAGSK
+1 MELLCPAGNK
-16 ESLIAAINNGAD
+16 ESLIAAINSGAN
-28 AIYLSGKKFGA
+28 AVYLSGKKFGA

-45 FSNDELKEAIRIGK
+45 FSNEELKEAIRIGK
-59 IYGVKIYVTM
+59 VYGVKIYVTM

-76 EVDDFLNQVEF
+76 EVEEFLEQVEF
-87 LYSNGIDAILM
+87 LYSNGVDAILM

-104 CLCLKKFP
+104 CLCLKKYP

-190 GECAGCCRFPWK
+190 GECAGCCRFKWK

-227 LKLIPYVNSLKIE
+227 LILTPYVDSLKIE

-259 LDNKEITDID
+259 LDGEKITDID
-269 KETLQSLFY
+269 RENLQSLFY

-283 GHLLKSKDLVNTK
+283 GHLLNNKDLVNTK

-307 VIDVNDSKIT
+307 VIDVTDSKIT
-317 ILLDKDLN
+317 ILLDKELA
-325 QEDGIRFLESGKGM
+325 QEDGIRFLESGKGL
-339 IVNYLYDMKDK
+339 IVNYLYDMKDR
-350 LIAKG
+350 LISKG
-355 NTNQKIKL
+355 SPKQKIIL
-363 DNKIG
+363 DNKVG
-368 LTSLD
+368 LTTLD
-373 TVALTTNHKLITKF
+373 TVSLTTNHKLVTKF
-387 ENITKKVNITI
+387 STVTKKVDIAI
-398 KVVAKINNPLEIT
+398 KVIAKINEPLEIS
-411 FIKDNIIIS
+411 FIKDNIIVS

-431 AVVTKERIINQVK
+431 AIVTKERIISQVK
-444 KLGNTPFNCHDIDV
+444 RLGNTPFNCHEIDV
-458 LMDDDIFIPIGE
+458 LLDDDIFIPMGE

-489 FKEPIIKEVTLDYI
+489 FKEPVIKDINLDYI
-503 DSNDIDINNYN
+503 NFNDIDINNYK
-514 SIDECQFDIKNSK
+514 SIDECQFDIKDRK

-552 YTAYFLSYYGYKGVI
+552 YTAYFLSYYGYKGAF
-567 LSTELSD
+567 LSTELTD
-574 AEINHLVNKIKE
+574 YELNYLVSNIKK
-586 KTNIKLFVENN
+586 KTSIKLFVENN

-603 TIKGNILDIDKS
+603 TIKGNILNIDKS
-615 SDYYLVDPKMRK
+615 NDYYLVDPKNRK
-627 FKVIYDGRLTNIYSP
+627 FKVIYDDRLTNIYSP
-642 YKLNRCENA
+642 YKLDRDEKSINDVSF
-651 IKNVYFLR
+651 IK
-659 KRS
+659 

>member
-1 MGSDIMELLCPAGSK
+1 MELLCPAGNK
-16 ESLIAAINNGAD
+16 ESLIAAINSGAN
-28 AIYLSGKKFGA
+28 AVYLSGKKFGA

-45 FSNDELKEAIRIGK
+45 FSNEELKEAIRIGK
-59 IYGVKIYVTM
+59 VYGVKIYVTM

-76 EVDDFLNQVEF
+76 EVEEFLEQVEF
-87 LYSNGIDAILM
+87 LYSNGVDAILM

-104 CLCLKKFP
+104 CLCLKKYP

-139 RVVLPREMSL
+139 RVVLPREMSF

-190 GECAGCCRFPWK
+190 GECAGCCRFKWK

-227 LKLIPYVNSLKIE
+227 LRLIPYVDSLKIE

-248 VSFITNYYRKI
+248 VSFITSYYRKI
-259 LDNKEITDID
+259 LDGEKIADID
-269 KETLQSLFY
+269 RENLQSLFY

-283 GHLLKSKDLVNTK
+283 GHLLNNKDLVNTK

-307 VIDVNDSKIT
+307 VIDVTDSKIT
-317 ILLDKDLN
+317 ILLDKELA
-325 QEDGIRFLESGKGM
+325 QEDGIRFLESGKGL
-339 IVNYLYDMKDK
+339 IVNYLYDMKDR
-350 LIAKG
+350 LISKG
-355 NTNQKIKL
+355 SPKQKIIL
-363 DNKIG
+363 DNKVG
-368 LTSLD
+368 LTTLD
-373 TVALTTNHKLITKF
+373 TVSLTTNHKLITKF
-387 ENITKKVNITI
+387 DNITRKVDIAI
-398 KVVAKINNPLEIT
+398 KVIAKINEPLEIS
-411 FIKDNIIIS
+411 FIKDNIIVS

-431 AVVTKERIINQVK
+431 AIVTKERIISQVK
-444 KLGNTPFNCHDIDV
+444 RLGNTPFNCHEIDV
-458 LMDDDIFIPIGE
+458 LLDDDIFIPMGE

-489 FKEPIIKEVTLDYI
+489 FKEPVIKDINLDYI
-503 DSNDIDINNYN
+503 NSNDIDINNYK
-514 SIDECQFDIKNSK
+514 SIDECQFDIKDKK

-552 YTAYFLSYYGYKGVI
+552 YTAYFLSYYGYKGVF
-567 LSTELSD
+567 LSTELTD
-574 AEINHLVNKIKE
+574 YELNYLVSNIKK
-586 KTNIKLFVENN
+586 KTSIKLFVENN

-603 TIKGNILDIDKS
+603 TIKGNILNIDKS
-615 SDYYLVDPKMRK
+615 NDYYLVDPKNRK

-642 YKLNRCENA
+642 YKLDRDEKSINDVSF
-651 IKNVYFLR
+651 IK
-659 KRS
+659 

>member
-1 MGSDIMELLCPAGSK
+1 MELLCPAGNK
-16 ESLIAAINNGAD
+16 ESLIAAINSGAD

-39 RAFAAN
+39 RAFATN
-45 FSNDELKEAIRIGK
+45 FSDEELKEAIRIGK

-69 NTLVKEN
+69 NTLVKED
-76 EVDDFLNQVEF
+76 EVDEFLNQVEF
-87 LYSNGIDAILM
+87 LYSNGVDAILM

-104 CLCLKKFP
+104 CLCLKKYP
-112 NLEIHASTQAHNSSL
+112 NLEMHASTQAHNTSL

-202 LYKSDKLLKE
+202 LYRNDKVLKE

-227 LKLIPYVNSLKIE
+227 LKLTPYVDSLKIE
-240 GRMKSPTY
+240 GRKKSPTY

-259 LDNKEITDID
+259 SNREKINNID
-269 KETLQSLFY
+269 RENLQSLFY

-283 GHLLKSKDLVNTK
+283 GHLLNSRDLINTK

-307 VIDVNDSKIT
+307 VIDVTDSKIT
-317 ILLDKDLN
+317 ILLDKELN

-339 IVNYLYDMKDK
+339 IVNYLYDIKDR
-350 LIAKG
+350 LISKG
-355 NTNQKIKL
+355 SPKQKIIL

-373 TVALTTNHKLITKF
+373 TISLTTKHKLVTKF
-387 ENITKKVNITI
+387 DNITKRVAIFI
-398 KVVAKINNPLEIT
+398 KIVAKVNNPLEMT
-411 FIKDNIIIS
+411 FIKDDIIVS
-420 EKGNIV
+420 EKGNNV

-431 AVVTKERIINQVK
+431 AAITKERIISQVE
-444 KLGNTPFNCHDIDV
+444 KLGNTPFICQNIDV
-458 LMDDDIFIPIGE
+458 SMDDNIFISIGE

-477 LTERLIGKLMMN
+477 LTERLVGKLIMK
-489 FKEPIIKEVTLDYI
+489 FKEPTINDVNLEYI
-503 DSNDIDINNYN
+503 NSSDININEYK
-514 SIDECQFDIKNSK
+514 SIKECQFDIKEEK
-527 GIIHEIIDGREKDF
+527 GIIHEIIDGREKNF

-552 YTAYFLSYYGYKGVI
+552 YTAYFLSHYGYKGI
-567 LSTELSD
+567 FLSTELTD
-574 AEINHLVNKIKE
+574 YEINYLVSRIKE
-586 KTNIKLFVENN
+586 KTSIKLFVENN

-603 TIKGNILDIDKS
+603 TIKGNILNIDE
-615 SDYYLVDPKMRK
+615 SDDCYLMDHKNRK
-627 FKVIYDGRLTNIYSP
+627 FKVTYDGRLTNIYSP
-642 YKLNRCENA
+642 YKLDRNLITNDVIFINR
-651 IKNVYFLR
+651 NV
-659 KRS
+659 

>member
-1 MGSDIMELLCPAGSK
+1 MELLCPAGNK
-16 ESLIAAINNGAD
+16 ESLIAAINSGAN
-28 AIYLSGKKFGA
+28 AVYLSGKKFGA

-45 FSNDELKEAIRIGK
+45 FSNEELKEAIRIGK
-59 IYGVKIYVTM
+59 VYGVKIYVTM

-76 EVDDFLNQVEF
+76 EVEEFLEQVEF
-87 LYSNGIDAILM
+87 LYSNGVDAILM

-104 CLCLKKFP
+104 CLCLKKYP

-190 GECAGCCRFPWK
+190 GECAGCCRFKWK

-227 LKLIPYVNSLKIE
+227 LRLIPYVDSLKIE

-248 VSFITNYYRKI
+248 VSFITSYYRKI
-259 LDNKEITDID
+259 LDGEKITDID
-269 KETLQSLFY
+269 RENLQSLFY

-283 GHLLKSKDLVNTK
+283 GHLLNNKDLVNTK

-307 VIDVNDSKIT
+307 VIDVTDSKIT
-317 ILLDKDLN
+317 ILLDKELA
-325 QEDGIRFLESGKGM
+325 QEDGIRFLESGKGL
-339 IVNYLYDMKDK
+339 IVNYLYDMKDR
-350 LIAKG
+350 LISKG
-355 NTNQKIKL
+355 SPKQKIIL
-363 DNKIG
+363 DNKVG
-368 LTSLD
+368 LTTLD
-373 TVALTTNHKLITKF
+373 TVSLTTNHKLITKF
-387 ENITKKVNITI
+387 STVTKKVDIAI
-398 KVVAKINNPLEIT
+398 KVIAKINEPLEIS
-411 FIKDNIIIS
+411 FIKDNIIVR

-431 AVVTKERIINQVK
+431 AIVTKERIISQVK
-444 KLGNTPFNCHDIDV
+444 RLGNTPFNCHEIDV
-458 LMDDDIFIPIGE
+458 LLDDDIFIPMGE

-477 LTERLIGKLMMN
+477 LTERLIGRLMMN
-489 FKEPIIKEVTLDYI
+489 FKEPVIKDINLDYI
-503 DSNDIDINNYN
+503 NSNDIDINNYK
-514 SIDECQFDIKNSK
+514 SIDECQFDIKERK

-552 YTAYFLSYYGYKGVI
+552 YTAYFLSYYGYKGAF
-567 LSTELSD
+567 LSTELTD
-574 AEINHLVNKIKE
+574 YELNYLVSNIKK
-586 KTNIKLFVENN
+586 KTSIKLFVENN

-603 TIKGNILDIDKS
+603 TIKGNILNIDKS
-615 SDYYLVDPKMRK
+615 NDYYLVDPKNRK

-642 YKLNRCENA
+642 YKLDRDEKSINDVSF
-651 IKNVYFLR
+651 IK
-659 KRS
+659 

>member
-1 MGSDIMELLCPAGSK
+1 MELLCPAGNK
-16 ESLIAAINNGAD
+16 ESLIAAINSGAN
-28 AIYLSGKKFGA
+28 AVYLSGKKFGA

-45 FSNDELKEAIRIGK
+45 FSNEELKEAIRIGK
-59 IYGVKIYVTM
+59 VYGVKIYVTM

-76 EVDDFLNQVEF
+76 EIEEFLEQVEF
-87 LYSNGIDAILM
+87 LYSNGVDAILM

-104 CLCLKKFP
+104 CLCLKKYP

-190 GECAGCCRFPWK
+190 GECAGCCRFKWK

-227 LKLIPYVNSLKIE
+227 LRLIPYVDSLKIE

-248 VSFITNYYRKI
+248 VSFITSYYRKI
-259 LDNKEITDID
+259 LDGEKITNID
-269 KETLQSLFY
+269 RENLQSLFY

-283 GHLLKSKDLVNTK
+283 GHLLNNKDLVNTK

-307 VIDVNDSKIT
+307 VIDVTDSKIT
-317 ILLDKDLN
+317 ILLDKELA
-325 QEDGIRFLESGKGM
+325 QEDGIRFLESGKGL
-339 IVNYLYDMKDK
+339 IVNYLYDMKDR
-350 LIAKG
+350 LISKG
-355 NTNQKIKL
+355 SPKQKIIL
-363 DNKIG
+363 DNKVG
-368 LTSLD
+368 LTTLD
-373 TVALTTNHKLITKF
+373 TVSLTTNHKLITKF
-387 ENITKKVNITI
+387 STVTKKVDIAI
-398 KVVAKINNPLEIT
+398 KVIAKINEPLEIS
-411 FIKDNIIIS
+411 FIKDNIIVS

-431 AVVTKERIINQVK
+431 AIVTKERIISQVK
-444 KLGNTPFNCHDIDV
+444 RLGNTPFNCHEIDV
-458 LMDDDIFIPIGE
+458 LLDDDIFIPMGE

-489 FKEPIIKEVTLDYI
+489 FKEPVIKDINLDYI
-503 DSNDIDINNYN
+503 NSNDIDINNYK
-514 SIDECQFDIKNSK
+514 SIDECQFDIKDKK

-552 YTAYFLSYYGYKGVI
+552 YTAYFLSYYGYKGVF
-567 LSTELSD
+567 LSTELTD
-574 AEINHLVNKIKE
+574 YEFNYLVSNIKK
-586 KTNIKLFVENN
+586 KTSIKLFVENN

-603 TIKGNILDIDKS
+603 TIKGNILNIDKS
-615 SDYYLVDPKMRK
+615 NDYYLVDPKNRK

-642 YKLNRCENA
+642 YKLDRDEKSINDVSF
-651 IKNVYFLR
+651 IK
-659 KRS
+659 

>member
-1 MGSDIMELLCPAGSK
+1 MELLCPAGNK
-16 ESLIAAINNGAD
+16 ESLIAAINSGAN
-28 AIYLSGKKFGA
+28 AVYLSGKKFGA

-45 FSNDELKEAIRIGK
+45 FSNEELKEAIRIGK
-59 IYGVKIYVTM
+59 VYGVKIYVTM

-76 EVDDFLNQVEF
+76 EIEEFLEQVEF
-87 LYSNGIDAILM
+87 LYSNGVDAILM

-104 CLCLKKFP
+104 CLCLKKYP

-190 GECAGCCRFPWK
+190 GECAGCCRFKWK

-227 LKLIPYVNSLKIE
+227 LRLTPYVDSLKIE

-248 VSFITNYYRKI
+248 VSFITSYYRKI
-259 LDNKEITDID
+259 LDGEKITDID
-269 KETLQSLFY
+269 RENLQSLFY

-283 GHLLKSKDLVNTK
+283 GHLLNNKDLVNTK
-296 SPNHIGLPIGK
+296 SPNHMGLPIGK
-307 VIDVNDSKIT
+307 VIDVTDSKIT
-317 ILLDKDLN
+317 ILLDKELA
-325 QEDGIRFLESGKGM
+325 QEDGIRFLESGKGL
-339 IVNYLYDMKDK
+339 IVNYLYDMKDR
-350 LIAKG
+350 LISKG
-355 NTNQKIKL
+355 SPKQKIIL
-363 DNKIG
+363 DNKVG
-368 LTSLD
+368 LTNLD
-373 TVALTTNHKLITKF
+373 TVSLTTNHKLVTKF
-387 ENITKKVNITI
+387 STITKKVDIAI
-398 KVVAKINNPLEIT
+398 KVIAKINKPLEIS
-411 FIKDNIIIS
+411 FIKDNIIVS

-431 AVVTKERIINQVK
+431 AIVTKERIISQVK
-444 KLGNTPFNCHDIDV
+444 RLGNTPFNCHEIDV
-458 LMDDDIFIPIGE
+458 LLDDDIFIPMGE

-489 FKEPIIKEVTLDYI
+489 FKEPVIKDINLDYI
-503 DSNDIDINNYN
+503 NSNDIDINNYK
-514 SIDECQFDIKNSK
+514 SIEECQFDIKDRK

-552 YTAYFLSYYGYKGVI
+552 YTAYFLSYYGYKGVF
-567 LSTELSD
+567 LSTELTD
-574 AEINHLVNKIKE
+574 YELNYLVSNIKK
-586 KTNIKLFVENN
+586 KTSIKLFVENN

-603 TIKGNILDIDKS
+603 TIKGNILNIDKS
-615 SDYYLVDPKMRK
+615 NDYYLVDPKNRK

-642 YKLNRCENA
+642 YKLDRNEKSINDVSF
-651 IKNVYFLR
+651 IK
-659 KRS
+659 

>member
-1 MGSDIMELLCPAGSK
+1 MELLCPAGNK
-16 ESLIAAINNGAD
+16 ESLIAAINSGAN
-28 AIYLSGKKFGA
+28 AVYLSGKKFGA

-45 FSNDELKEAIRIGK
+45 FSNEELKEAIRIGK
-59 IYGVKIYVTM
+59 VYGVKIYVTM

-76 EVDDFLNQVEF
+76 EIEEFLEQVEF
-87 LYSNGIDAILM
+87 LYSNGVDAILM

-104 CLCLKKFP
+104 CLCLKKYP

-190 GECAGCCRFPWK
+190 GECAGCCRFKWK

-227 LKLIPYVNSLKIE
+227 LRLIPYVDSLKIE

-248 VSFITNYYRKI
+248 VSFITSYYRKI
-259 LDNKEITDID
+259 LDGEKIADID
-269 KETLQSLFY
+269 RENLQSLFY

-283 GHLLKSKDLVNTK
+283 GHLLNNKDLVNTK

-307 VIDVNDSKIT
+307 VIDVTDSKIT
-317 ILLDKDLN
+317 ILLDKELA
-325 QEDGIRFLESGKGM
+325 QEDGIRFLESGKGL
-339 IVNYLYDMKDK
+339 IVNYLYDMKDR
-350 LIAKG
+350 LISKG
-355 NTNQKIKL
+355 SPKQKIIL
-363 DNKIG
+363 DNKVG
-368 LTSLD
+368 LTTLD
-373 TVALTTNHKLITKF
+373 TVSLTTNHKLITKF
-387 ENITKKVNITI
+387 STVTKKVDIAI
-398 KVVAKINNPLEIT
+398 KVIAKINEPLEIS
-411 FIKDNIIIS
+411 FIKDNIIVS

-431 AVVTKERIINQVK
+431 AIVTKERIISQVK
-444 KLGNTPFNCHDIDV
+444 RLGNTPFNCHEIDV
-458 LMDDDIFIPIGE
+458 LLDDDIFIPMGE

-489 FKEPIIKEVTLDYI
+489 FKEPVIKDINLDYI
-503 DSNDIDINNYN
+503 NSNDIDINNYK
-514 SIDECQFDIKNSK
+514 SIEECQFDIKDRK
-527 GIIHEIIDGREKDF
+527 GIIHEIIDGREKDL
-541 IAASSCNITNS
+541 IAASSCNIINS
-552 YTAYFLSYYGYKGVI
+552 YTAYFLSYYGYKGVF
-567 LSTELSD
+567 LSTELTD
-574 AEINHLVNKIKE
+574 YELNYLVSNIKK
-586 KTNIKLFVENN
+586 KTSIKLFVENN

-603 TIKGNILDIDKS
+603 TIKGNILNIDKS
-615 SDYYLVDPKMRK
+615 NTYYLVDPKNRK

-642 YKLNRCENA
+642 YKLDRDEKSINNVSF
-651 IKNVYFLR
+651 IK
-659 KRS
+659 

>member
-1 MGSDIMELLCPAGSK
+1 MELLCPAGNK
-16 ESLIAAINNGAD
+16 ESLIAAINSGAN
-28 AIYLSGKKFGA
+28 AVYLSGKKFGA

-45 FSNDELKEAIRIGK
+45 FSNEELKEAIRIGK
-59 IYGVKIYVTM
+59 AYGVKIYVTM

-76 EVDDFLNQVEF
+76 EIEEFLEQVEF
-87 LYSNGIDAILM
+87 LYSNGVDAILM

-104 CLCLKKFP
+104 CLCLKKYP

-190 GECAGCCRFPWK
+190 GECAGCCRFKWK

-227 LKLIPYVNSLKIE
+227 LRLTPYVDSLKIE

-248 VSFITNYYRKI
+248 VSFITSYYRKI
-259 LDNKEITDID
+259 LDGEKITDID
-269 KETLQSLFY
+269 RENLQSLFY

-283 GHLLKSKDLVNTK
+283 GHLLNNKDLVNTK

-307 VIDVNDSKIT
+307 VIDVTDSKIT
-317 ILLDKDLN
+317 ILLDKELA
-325 QEDGIRFLESGKGM
+325 QEDGIRFLESGKGL
-339 IVNYLYDMKDK
+339 IVNYLYDMKDR
-350 LIAKG
+350 LISKG
-355 NTNQKIKL
+355 SPKQKVIL
-363 DNKIG
+363 DNKVG
-368 LTSLD
+368 LTTLD
-373 TVALTTNHKLITKF
+373 TVSLTTNHKLITKF
-387 ENITKKVNITI
+387 STVTKKVDIAI
-398 KVVAKINNPLEIT
+398 KVIAKINEPLEIS
-411 FIKDNIIIS
+411 FIKDNIIVS

-431 AVVTKERIINQVK
+431 AIVTKERIISQVK
-444 KLGNTPFNCHDIDV
+444 RLGNTPFNCHEIDV
-458 LMDDDIFIPIGE
+458 LLDDDIFIPMGE

-489 FKEPIIKEVTLDYI
+489 FKEPVIKDINLDYI
-503 DSNDIDINNYN
+503 NSNDIDINNYK
-514 SIDECQFDIKNSK
+514 SIDECQFDIKDRK

-552 YTAYFLSYYGYKGVI
+552 YTAYFLSYYGYKGVF
-567 LSTELSD
+567 LSTELTD
-574 AEINHLVNKIKE
+574 YELNYLVSNIKE
-586 KTNIKLFVENN
+586 KTSIKLFVENN

-603 TIKGNILDIDKS
+603 TIKGNILNIDKS
-615 SDYYLVDPKMRK
+615 NDYYLVDPKNRK

-642 YKLNRCENA
+642 YKLDRNEKSINDVSFV
-651 IKNVYFLR
+651 K
-659 KRS
+659 

>member
-1 MGSDIMELLCPAGSK
+1 MELLCPAGNK
-16 ESLIAAINNGAD
+16 ESLIAAINSGAN
-28 AIYLSGKKFGA
+28 AVYLSGKKFGA

-45 FSNDELKEAIRIGK
+45 FSNEELKEAIRIGK
-59 IYGVKIYVTM
+59 AYGVKIYVTM

-76 EVDDFLNQVEF
+76 EIEEFLEQVEF
-87 LYSNGIDAILM
+87 LYSNGVDAILM

-104 CLCLKKFP
+104 CLCLKKYP
-112 NLEIHASTQAHNSSL
+112 NLEIHASTQAHNSSI

-132 LYKLGVK
+132 LYELGVK

-190 GECAGCCRFPWK
+190 GECAGCCRFKWK

-227 LKLIPYVNSLKIE
+227 LRLTPYVDSLKIE

-248 VSFITNYYRKI
+248 VSFITSYYRKI
-259 LDNKEITDID
+259 LDGEKITDID
-269 KETLQSLFY
+269 RENLQSLFY

-283 GHLLKSKDLVNTK
+283 GHLLNNKDLVNTK

-307 VIDVNDSKIT
+307 VIDVTDSKIT
-317 ILLDKDLN
+317 ILLDKELA
-325 QEDGIRFLESGKGM
+325 QEDGIRFLESGKGL
-339 IVNYLYDMKDK
+339 IVNYLYDMKDR
-350 LIAKG
+350 LISKG
-355 NTNQKIKL
+355 SPKQKVIL
-363 DNKIG
+363 DNKVG
-368 LTSLD
+368 LTTLD
-373 TVALTTNHKLITKF
+373 TVSLTTNHKLITKF
-387 ENITKKVNITI
+387 STVTKKVDIAI
-398 KVVAKINNPLEIT
+398 KVIAKINEPLEIS
-411 FIKDNIIIS
+411 FIKDNIIVS

-431 AVVTKERIINQVK
+431 AIVTKERIISQVK
-444 KLGNTPFNCHDIDV
+444 RLGNTPFNCHEIDV
-458 LMDDDIFIPIGE
+458 LLDDDIFIPMGE

-489 FKEPIIKEVTLDYI
+489 FKEPVIKDINLDYI
-503 DSNDIDINNYN
+503 NSNDIDINNYK
-514 SIDECQFDIKNSK
+514 SIDECQFDIKDRK

-552 YTAYFLSYYGYKGVI
+552 YTAYFLSYYGYKGVF
-567 LSTELSD
+567 LSTELTD
-574 AEINHLVNKIKE
+574 YELNYLVSNIKE
-586 KTNIKLFVENN
+586 KTSIKLFVENN

-603 TIKGNILDIDKS
+603 TIKGNILNIDKS
-615 SDYYLVDPKMRK
+615 NDYYLVDPKNRK

-642 YKLNRCENA
+642 YKLDRNEKSINDVSFV
-651 IKNVYFLR
+651 K
-659 KRS
+659 

>member
-1 MGSDIMELLCPAGSK
+1 MELLCPAGNK
-16 ESLIAAINNGAD
+16 ESLIAAINSGAN
-28 AIYLSGKKFGA
+28 AVYLSGKKFGA

-45 FSNDELKEAIRIGK
+45 FSNEELKEAIRIGK
-59 IYGVKIYVTM
+59 VYGVKIYVTM

-76 EVDDFLNQVEF
+76 EIEEFLEQVEF
-87 LYSNGIDAILM
+87 LYSNGVDAILM

-104 CLCLKKFP
+104 CLCLKKYP

-190 GECAGCCRFPWK
+190 GECAGCCRFKWK

-227 LKLIPYVNSLKIE
+227 LRLTPYVDSLKIE

-259 LDNKEITDID
+259 LDGEKITDID
-269 KETLQSLFY
+269 RENLQSLFY

-283 GHLLKSKDLVNTK
+283 GHLLNNKDLVNTK

-307 VIDVNDSKIT
+307 VIDVTDSKIT
-317 ILLDKDLN
+317 ILLDKELA
-325 QEDGIRFLESGKGM
+325 QEDGIRFLESGKGL
-339 IVNYLYDMKDK
+339 IVNYLYDMKDR
-350 LIAKG
+350 LISKG
-355 NTNQKIKL
+355 SPKQKIIL
-363 DNKIG
+363 DNKVG
-368 LTSLD
+368 LTTLD
-373 TVALTTNHKLITKF
+373 TVSLTTNHKLITKF
-387 ENITKKVNITI
+387 DNITRKVDIAI
-398 KVVAKINNPLEIT
+398 KVIAKINEPLEIT
-411 FIKDNIIIS
+411 FIKDNIVVR

-426 ERAKS
+426 EKAKS
-431 AVVTKERIINQVK
+431 AVVTKERIISQVK
-444 KLGNTPFNCHDIDV
+444 RLGNTPFNCHDIDV
-458 LMDDDIFIPIGE
+458 LLDDDIFIPMGE

-489 FKEPIIKEVTLDYI
+489 FKEPVIKDINLDYI
-503 DSNDIDINNYN
+503 NSNDIDINNYK
-514 SIDECQFDIKNSK
+514 SIDECQFDIKDKK

-552 YTAYFLSYYGYKGVI
+552 YTAYFLSYYGYKGAF
-567 LSTELSD
+567 LSTELTD
-574 AEINHLVNKIKE
+574 YELNYLVSNIKK
-586 KTNIKLFVENN
+586 KTSIKLFVENN

-603 TIKGNILDIDKS
+603 TIKGNILNIDKS
-615 SDYYLVDPKMRK
+615 NDYYLVDPKNRK

-642 YKLNRCENA
+642 YKLDRNEKSINDVSF
-651 IKNVYFLR
+651 IK
-659 KRS
+659 

>member
-1 MGSDIMELLCPAGSK
+1 MELLCPAGNK
-16 ESLIAAINNGAD
+16 ESLIAAINSGAN
-28 AIYLSGKKFGA
+28 AVYLSGKKFGA

-45 FSNDELKEAIRIGK
+45 FSNEELKEAIRIGK
-59 IYGVKIYVTM
+59 VYGVKIYVTM

-76 EVDDFLNQVEF
+76 EIEEFLEQVEF
-87 LYSNGIDAILM
+87 LYSNGVDAILM

-104 CLCLKKFP
+104 CLCLKKYP

-190 GECAGCCRFPWK
+190 GECAGCCRFKWK

-227 LKLIPYVNSLKIE
+227 LRLIPYVDSLKIE

-248 VSFITNYYRKI
+248 VSFITSYYRKI
-259 LDNKEITDID
+259 LDGEKITDID
-269 KETLQSLFY
+269 RENLQSLFY

-283 GHLLKSKDLVNTK
+283 GHLLNNKDLVNTK

-307 VIDVNDSKIT
+307 VIDVTDSKIT
-317 ILLDKDLN
+317 ILLDKELA
-325 QEDGIRFLESGKGM
+325 QEDGIRFLESGKGL
-339 IVNYLYDMKDK
+339 IVNYLYDMKDR
-350 LIAKG
+350 LISKG
-355 NTNQKIKL
+355 SPKQKIIL
-363 DNKIG
+363 DNKVG
-368 LTSLD
+368 LTTLD
-373 TVALTTNHKLITKF
+373 TVSLTTNHKLITKF
-387 ENITKKVNITI
+387 DNITKKVDIAI
-398 KVVAKINNPLEIT
+398 KVIAKINEPLEIS
-411 FIKDNIIIS
+411 FIKDNIIIK

-431 AVVTKERIINQVK
+431 AIVTKERIISQVK
-444 KLGNTPFNCHDIDV
+444 KLGNTPFNCHEIDV
-458 LMDDDIFIPIGE
+458 LLDDDIFIPMGE

-489 FKEPIIKEVTLDYI
+489 FKEPVIKDINLDYI
-503 DSNDIDINNYN
+503 NSNDIDINNYK
-514 SIDECQFDIKNSK
+514 SIDECQFDIKDRK

-552 YTAYFLSYYGYKGVI
+552 YTAYFLSYYGYKGVF
-567 LSTELSD
+567 LSTELTD
-574 AEINHLVNKIKE
+574 YELNYLVSNIKK
-586 KTNIKLFVENN
+586 KTSIKLFVENN

-603 TIKGNILDIDKS
+603 TIKGNILNIDKS
-615 SDYYLVDPKMRK
+615 NDYYLVDPRNRK

-642 YKLNRCENA
+642 YKLDRNEKSINDVSF
-651 IKNVYFLR
+651 IK
-659 KRS
+659 

>member
-1 MGSDIMELLCPAGSK
+1 MELLCPAGNK
-16 ESLIAAINNGAD
+16 ESLIAAINSGAN
-28 AIYLSGKKFGA
+28 AVYLSGKKFGA

-45 FSNDELKEAIRIGK
+45 FSNEELKEAIRIGK
-59 IYGVKIYVTM
+59 VYGVKIYVTM

-76 EVDDFLNQVEF
+76 EVEEFLEQVEF
-87 LYSNGIDAILM
+87 LYSNGVDAILM

-104 CLCLKKFP
+104 CLCLKKYP

-190 GECAGCCRFPWK
+190 GECAGCCRFKWK

-227 LKLIPYVNSLKIE
+227 LILTPYVDSLKIE

-248 VSFITNYYRKI
+248 VSFITSYYRKI
-259 LDNKEITDID
+259 LDGEKITDID
-269 KETLQSLFY
+269 RENLQSLFY

-283 GHLLKSKDLVNTK
+283 GHLLNNKDLVNTK

-307 VIDVNDSKIT
+307 VIDVTDSKIT
-317 ILLDKDLN
+317 ILLDKELA
-325 QEDGIRFLESGKGM
+325 QEDGIRFLESGKGL
-339 IVNYLYDMKDK
+339 IVNYLYDMKDR
-350 LIAKG
+350 LISKG
-355 NTNQKIKL
+355 SPKQKIIL
-363 DNKIG
+363 DNKVG
-368 LTSLD
+368 LTTLD
-373 TVALTTNHKLITKF
+373 TVSLTTNHKLVTKF
-387 ENITKKVNITI
+387 STITKKVDIAI
-398 KVVAKINNPLEIT
+398 KVIAKINEPLEIS
-411 FIKDNIIIS
+411 FIKDNIIVR

-431 AVVTKERIINQVK
+431 AIVTKERIISQVK
-444 KLGNTPFNCHDIDV
+444 RLGNTPFNCHEIDV
-458 LMDDDIFIPIGE
+458 LLDDDIFIPMGE

-489 FKEPIIKEVTLDYI
+489 FKEPVIKDINLDYI
-503 DSNDIDINNYN
+503 NSNDIDINNYK
-514 SIDECQFDIKNSK
+514 SIDECQFDIKDKK

-552 YTAYFLSYYGYKGVI
+552 YTAYFLSYYGYKGAF
-567 LSTELSD
+567 LSTELTD
-574 AEINHLVNKIKE
+574 YELNYLVSNIKK
-586 KTNIKLFVENN
+586 KTSIKLFVENN

-603 TIKGNILDIDKS
+603 TIKGNILNIDKS
-615 SDYYLVDPKMRK
+615 NDYYLVDPKNRK

-642 YKLNRCENA
+642 YKLDRDEKSINDVSF
-651 IKNVYFLR
+651 IK
-659 KRS
+659 

>member
-1 MGSDIMELLCPAGSK
+1 MELLCPAGNK
-16 ESLIAAINNGAD
+16 ESLIAAINSGAN
-28 AIYLSGKKFGA
+28 AVYLSGKKFGA

-45 FSNDELKEAIRIGK
+45 FSNEELKEAIRIGK
-59 IYGVKIYVTM
+59 VYGVKIYVTM

-76 EVDDFLNQVEF
+76 EIEEFLGQVEF
-87 LYSNGIDAILM
+87 LYSNGVDAILM

-104 CLCLKKFP
+104 CLCLKKYP

-190 GECAGCCRFPWK
+190 GECAGCCRFKWK
-202 LYKSDKLLKE
+202 LYKSDKLVKE

-227 LKLIPYVNSLKIE
+227 LRLTPYVDSLKIE

-259 LDNKEITDID
+259 LDGEKITDID
-269 KETLQSLFY
+269 RENLQSLFY

-283 GHLLKSKDLVNTK
+283 GHLLNNKDLVNTK

-307 VIDVNDSKIT
+307 VIDVTDSKIT
-317 ILLDKDLN
+317 ILLDKELA
-325 QEDGIRFLESGKGM
+325 QEDGIRFLESGKGL
-339 IVNYLYDMKDK
+339 IVNYLYDMKDR
-350 LIAKG
+350 LISKG
-355 NTNQKIKL
+355 SPKQKIIL

-368 LTSLD
+368 LTTLD
-373 TVALTTNHKLITKF
+373 TVSLTTNHKLMTKF
-387 ENITKKVNITI
+387 DNITKKVDIAI
-398 KVVAKINNPLEIT
+398 KVIAKINEPLEIT
-411 FIKDNIIIS
+411 FIKDNIVVR

-431 AVVTKERIINQVK
+431 AIVTKERIINQVK
-444 KLGNTPFNCHDIDV
+444 RLGNTPFNCHEIDV
-458 LMDDDIFIPIGE
+458 LLDDDIFIPMGE

-489 FKEPIIKEVTLDYI
+489 FKEPVIKDINLDYI
-503 DSNDIDINNYN
+503 NSNDIDINNYK
-514 SIDECQFDIKNSK
+514 SIDECQFDIKDKK
-527 GIIHEIIDGREKDF
+527 GIIHEIIDGRRDDF

-552 YTAYFLSYYGYKGVI
+552 YTAYFLSYYGYKGVF
-567 LSTELSD
+567 LSTELTD
-574 AEINHLVNKIKE
+574 YELNYLVSNIKE
-586 KTNIKLFVENN
+586 KTSIKLFVENN

-603 TIKGNILDIDKS
+603 TIKGNILNIDKS
-615 SDYYLVDPKMRK
+615 NDYYLVDPKNRK

-642 YKLNRCENA
+642 YKLDRNEKSINDVSF
-651 IKNVYFLR
+651 IK
-659 KRS
+659 

>member
-1 MGSDIMELLCPAGSK
+1 MELLCPAGNK
-16 ESLIAAINNGAD
+16 ESLIAAINSGAN
-28 AIYLSGKKFGA
+28 AVYLSGKKFGA

-45 FSNDELKEAIRIGK
+45 FSNEELKEAIRIGK
-59 IYGVKIYVTM
+59 VYGVKIYVTM

-76 EVDDFLNQVEF
+76 EIEEFLEQVEF
-87 LYSNGIDAILM
+87 LYSNGVDAILM

-104 CLCLKKFP
+104 CLCLKKYP

-190 GECAGCCRFPWK
+190 GECAGCCRFKWK

-227 LKLIPYVNSLKIE
+227 LRLTPYVDSLKIE

-248 VSFITNYYRKI
+248 VSFITSYYRKI
-259 LDNKEITDID
+259 LDGEKITDID
-269 KETLQSLFY
+269 RENLQSLFY

-283 GHLLKSKDLVNTK
+283 GHLLNNKDLVNTK

-307 VIDVNDSKIT
+307 VIDVTDSKIT
-317 ILLDKDLN
+317 ILLDKELA
-325 QEDGIRFLESGKGM
+325 QEDGIRFLESGKGL
-339 IVNYLYDMKDK
+339 IVNYLYDMKDR
-350 LIAKG
+350 LISKG
-355 NTNQKIKL
+355 SPKQKIIL

-373 TVALTTNHKLITKF
+373 TVSLTTNHKLITKF
-387 ENITKKVNITI
+387 DNITKKVDIAI
-398 KVVAKINNPLEIT
+398 KVIAKINEPLEIS
-411 FIKDNIIIS
+411 FIKDNIIIK

-431 AVVTKERIINQVK
+431 AIVTKERIISQVK
-444 KLGNTPFNCHDIDV
+444 RLGNTPFNCHEIDV
-458 LMDDDIFIPIGE
+458 LLDDDIFIPMGE

-489 FKEPIIKEVTLDYI
+489 FKEPVIKDINLDYI
-503 DSNDIDINNYN
+503 NSNDIDINNYK
-514 SIDECQFDIKNSK
+514 SIDECQFDIKDRK

-552 YTAYFLSYYGYKGVI
+552 YTAYFLSYYDYKGAF
-567 LSTELSD
+567 LSTELTD
-574 AEINHLVNKIKE
+574 YELNYLVSNIKK
-586 KTNIKLFVENN
+586 KTSIKLFVENN

-603 TIKGNILDIDKS
+603 TIKGNILNIDKS
-615 SDYYLVDPKMRK
+615 NDYYLVDPKNRK

-642 YKLNRCENA
+642 YKLDRNEKSINDVSF
-651 IKNVYFLR
+651 IK
-659 KRS
+659 